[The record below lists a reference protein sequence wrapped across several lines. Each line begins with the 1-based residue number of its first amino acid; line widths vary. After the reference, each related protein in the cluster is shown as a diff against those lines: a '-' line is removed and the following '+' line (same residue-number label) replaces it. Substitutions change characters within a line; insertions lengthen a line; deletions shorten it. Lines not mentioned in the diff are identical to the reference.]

1 MKRILYVCMLLFC
14 ATAGLTS
21 CYDDDDLWSAVDDL
35 QGRVESIEKTV
46 KEANADIDALKLL
59 VDALNSKV
67 TIVSVTENEQGYSIV
82 FSDGKTAT
90 ITNGNTPQI
99 AVRKD
104 SDGVYYWT
112 LNGEW
117 LLADGKKIKAEGAD
131 GAAGKDAVAPKLRI
145 NPETK
150 EWEMSVDGGGSWQSM
165 GVKADGTSGTGIFQ
179 SVDTTSKLGW
189 VIFTLANGEVM
200 EIPTQSALSISLS
213 ADSAPFVYGE
223 TLTFTVKM
231 KGVERF
237 TYTKPDGWKVAVEGE
252 QLSITAPDKANAYA
266 EAAGTVV
273 LIGMSGHYSCMAEIR
288 VSVADKHV
296 HLITFEGEEW
306 SKAVMCNYAPGKFS
320 TTNFQSDKSYTWTD
334 ATTQL
339 TTGRPE
345 GFMGGW
351 GYPWFVSS
359 YNSKSLDQSK
369 YGGFNYDLYVYNP
382 DGEVDSTK
390 GGGRNHSDNF
400 ITTFGYLDLVF
411 PYGDGRPILEFA
423 DKKPRTIKS
432 LYVNSTCYFY
442 SVAIGGNEL
451 SPALSEDILYYATG
465 VDAEGKDTKTITM
478 VFGSTKG
485 IIKEWTKWD
494 LSELGPIVSLRLN
507 QAGGADN
514 GYGYSLP
521 AYYAIDDITVEW

>member
-1 MKRILYVCMLLFC
+1 MKKILYVCMLLFC

-179 SVDTTSKLGW
+179 SVDTTSKLG
-189 VIFTLANGEVM
+189 
-200 EIPTQSALSISLS
+200 
-213 ADSAPFVYGE
+213 
-223 TLTFTVKM
+223 
-231 KGVERF
+231 
-237 TYTKPDGWKVAVEGE
+237 
-252 QLSITAPDKANAYA
+252 
-266 EAAGTVV
+266 
-273 LIGMSGHYSCMAEIR
+273 
-288 VSVADKHV
+288 
-296 HLITFEGEEW
+296 
-306 SKAVMCNYAPGKFS
+306 
-320 TTNFQSDKSYTWTD
+320 
-334 ATTQL
+334 
-339 TTGRPE
+339 
-345 GFMGGW
+345 
-351 GYPWFVSS
+351 
-359 YNSKSLDQSK
+359 
-369 YGGFNYDLYVYNP
+369 
-382 DGEVDSTK
+382 
-390 GGGRNHSDNF
+390 
-400 ITTFGYLDLVF
+400 
-411 PYGDGRPILEFA
+411 
-423 DKKPRTIKS
+423 
-432 LYVNSTCYFY
+432 
-442 SVAIGGNEL
+442 
-451 SPALSEDILYYATG
+451 
-465 VDAEGKDTKTITM
+465 
-478 VFGSTKG
+478 
-485 IIKEWTKWD
+485 
-494 LSELGPIVSLRLN
+494 
-507 QAGGADN
+507 
-514 GYGYSLP
+514 
-521 AYYAIDDITVEW
+521 